1 MHSVNTFP
9 VPAVNTFLVPA
20 VRADGAMYGGRPPS
34 SARLAAPED
43 DFERQARQARNA
55 LDAFGFATI
64 AVRAGDGRLLWQ
76 TPLARDLL
84 ARHCGAAAQ
93 YAPAPVAG
101 WLRRHL
107 DDALA
112 RIEPPPLAME
122 RGAQRL
128 TFRLHQQIGEDGEGG
143 EWLIVMREETDA
155 APVDA
160 IREAFGL
167 TAREA
172 EILCWVAKGKINRD
186 IAAIVGASAATVKKH
201 LERVYAKLGVE
212 TRTAAAAMVM
222 RAASPAPPASRRIG
236 IGDGSGLSVS

>member
-1 MHSVNTFP
+1 M
-9 VPAVNTFLVPA
+9 LV
-20 VRADGAMYGGRPPS
+20 
-34 SARLAAPED
+34 PED
-43 DFERQARQARNA
+43 DFERQAHQARNA
-55 LDAFGFATI
+55 LDAFGYATI

-84 ARHCGAAAQ
+84 ARHCGAAGPH
-93 YAPAPVAG
+93 APAPLTS

-112 RIEPPPLAME
+112 QVEPPPLALE
-122 RGAQRL
+122 RGAHRL
-128 TFRLHQQIGEDGEGG
+128 TFRVHQQIGQDGEGG
-143 EWLIVMREETDA
+143 EWLIVMREESDA
-155 APVDA
+155 APVNA

-172 EILCWVAKGKINRD
+172 EVLCWAAKGKINRD

-222 RAASPAPPASRRIG
+222 RNAAPVPPPASRRFAS
-236 IGDGSGLSVS
+236 DARPGLSVS